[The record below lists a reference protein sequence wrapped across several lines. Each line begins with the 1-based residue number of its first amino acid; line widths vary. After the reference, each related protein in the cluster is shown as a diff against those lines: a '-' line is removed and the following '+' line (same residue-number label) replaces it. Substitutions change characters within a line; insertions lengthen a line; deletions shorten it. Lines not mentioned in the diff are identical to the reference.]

1 MKMKILIG
9 ALIILAISAGG
20 FTLFTRNINST
31 IALKEE
37 QEIGFRPTKETKIKP
52 PERREIGG
60 VHLPILT
67 YHYIRTVTDLR
78 DVLGEHLSVTP
89 EVFEE
94 QLKTLQQE
102 NFTTVTLDDLVSA
115 WESKTTLPPKPIIL
129 TFDDG
134 YDDFYLNAYPL
145 LKKYNMK
152 ATAYIVPGF
161 LDKPRYMT
169 TEQIKE
175 LARNPLITIAAHTM
189 NHPDLRR
196 LDKKKTLQ
204 EIIESKG
211 YLEQLIGK
219 NVDHFAYPFGKFTEE
234 AVKAVKISGFKTSVI
249 TQYGAEHTEKNRF
262 LVTRK
267 SIIGGDSMKIF
278 LEKIT
283 K

>member
-9 ALIILAISAGG
+9 ALIILALGAGG
-20 FTLFTRNINST
+20 YTLYSRNINST

-37 QEIGFRPTKETKIKP
+37 QEIGFRPTKEEKTKL

-60 VHLPILT
+60 IHLPILT

-94 QLKTLQQE
+94 QLKVLQQE
-102 NFTTVTLDDLVSA
+102 NFTTVTLDDLVSS
-115 WESKTTLPPKPIIL
+115 WESKTNLPPKPVIL

-134 YDDFYLNAYPL
+134 YDDFYLNAFPL

-169 TEQIKE
+169 TNQIKE
-175 LARNPLITIAAHTM
+175 LSLSPLITIAAHTM
-189 NHPDLRR
+189 NHPDLRQ

-219 NVDHFAYPFGKFTEE
+219 KVDHFAYPFGKFTEE
-234 AVKAVKISGFKTSVI
+234 AMKAVKVAGFKTAVI
-249 TQYGAEHTEKNRF
+249 TQYGAEHAEQNKF
-262 LVTRK
+262 LITRK
-267 SIIGGDSMKIF
+267 SIIGGDSMKTF